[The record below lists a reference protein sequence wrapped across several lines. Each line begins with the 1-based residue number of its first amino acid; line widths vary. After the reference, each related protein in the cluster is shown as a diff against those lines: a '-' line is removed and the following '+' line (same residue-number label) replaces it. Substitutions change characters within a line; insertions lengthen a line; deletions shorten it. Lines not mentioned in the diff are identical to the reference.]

1 MHRTVFACIMK
12 YSHKAAEYFHSMLMT
27 SFIFRSTELELL
39 YPDLKEYIADMN
51 VMMSLI
57 INGPV

>member
-1 MHRTVFACIMK
+1 M
-12 YSHKAAEYFHSMLMT
+12 
-27 SFIFRSTELELL
+27 ELDLP

-57 INGPV
+57 INGPVWVY

>member
-1 MHRTVFACIMK
+1 MNVKQPDSEGLNC
-12 YSHKAAEYFHSMLMT
+12 LLLC
-27 SFIFRSTELELL
+27 FRSTELDLP

-51 VMMSLI
+51 VMMALV